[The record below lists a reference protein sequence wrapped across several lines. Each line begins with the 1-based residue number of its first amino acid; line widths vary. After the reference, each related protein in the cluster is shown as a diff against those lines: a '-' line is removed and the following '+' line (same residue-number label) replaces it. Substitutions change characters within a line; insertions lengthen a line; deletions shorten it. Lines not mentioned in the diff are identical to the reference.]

1 MAYDW
6 ETDDAT
12 TGSSARGASGTIR
25 AIASYALF
33 ALGIAAC
40 WSFFAPF
47 LDAPALAWYAPVLPE
62 ILAPTETD
70 VMIDV
75 SPLIAGVLTASV
87 AVWLR

>member
-6 ETDDAT
+6 ETDDDT
-12 TGSSARGASGTIR
+12 TASSALGASSVVR
-25 AIASYALF
+25 AIVSYVLF
-33 ALGIAAC
+33 ALGIVAC

-62 ILAPTETD
+62 ILAPTEGD
-70 VMIDV
+70 AVIDV
-75 SPLIAGVLTASV
+75 APLIAGIVTASV

>member
-6 ETDDAT
+6 ETNEDT
-12 TGSSARGASGTIR
+12 TASTAGGASGVVR
-25 AIASYALF
+25 AIVSYALF
-33 ALGIAAC
+33 ALGIVAC

-62 ILAPTETD
+62 IVAPTETD
-70 VMIDV
+70 AMIDV
-75 SPLIAGVLTASV
+75 SPLIAGVVTASV

>member
-12 TGSSARGASGTIR
+12 SASSGRGTSSVVR
-25 AIASYALF
+25 AIVSYALF

-62 ILAPTETD
+62 ILAPTEGD
-70 VMIDV
+70 AMIDV
-75 SPLIAGVLTASV
+75 APLIAGVVTASV